1 MEDSPAE
8 EEDSPAEEEDSPAEE
23 EDSPA
28 ETNDSKAETVEQVG
42 WIIIAIYYREDLSC
56 TSLIERTNLLM

>member
-1 MEDSPAE
+1 VEDSPAE
-8 EEDSPAEEEDSPAEE
+8 EEEDSPAEE

-56 TSLIERTNLLM
+56 TSLIERTNLLR